1 MLPFVNCISE
11 LRDMLVF
18 ADDCS
23 YMNITIVIPGDESRV
38 RYYKVLR
45 DLSEVCRLQPY
56 GSRSCVHWVHR
67 CSSNFIYE
75 GQICYNTGQ
84 VSWTC
89 GNRITR
95 GGWTPPQSKQQQQY
109 QRYLFSRYLKRFVP
123 TLSPF
128 QSQALFLMNTNT
140 QINCK

>member
-1 MLPFVNCISE
+1 MPPFFICTSE

-38 RYYKVLR
+38 RFYKIYH
-45 DLSEVCRLQPY
+45 DWSEFCRLKPLE
-56 GSRSCVHWVHR
+56 SRTCIHWVHR

-84 VSWTC
+84 ISWTC

-95 GGWTPPQSKQQQQY
+95 GGWTPPQSKQQKQQ
-109 QRYLFSRYLKRFVP
+109 QHYLLSWYLNP
-123 TLSPF
+123 YLPSLSPF
-128 QSQALFLMNTNT
+128 SPKSSF
-140 QINCK
+140 